1 MDYSP
6 WFHLSE
12 SRKSF
17 EKKIPPER
25 ASQEEQNG
33 ANFSFVAPSSEEL
46 LAYGKFSIHCGDDL
60 YHACTLEVFVS
71 VTPHWNVLR
80 RNLCHSAPLGRALSD
95 GIHLGWNNIFQIL
108 AETHGLL

>member
-12 SRKSF
+12 SGKSF
-17 EKKIPPER
+17 EERIPSVR

-33 ANFSFVAPSSEEL
+33 ANFSFIAPSSEDVFEP
-46 LAYGKFSIHCGDDL
+46 FSIHCGDDL

-71 VTPHWNVLR
+71 VTPQWKVLR
-80 RNLCHSAPLGRALSD
+80 S
-95 GIHLGWNNIFQIL
+95 
-108 AETHGLL
+108 